1 MESIEANEMIT
12 TFSSDKESLQEIL
25 KTTSKGGYQL
35 PEFQRG
41 WIWDDDHI
49 ISLLASVSLSYP
61 IGAFMMLENGN
72 PQVKFKA
79 RPVEGVE
86 LNQALEPERFIL
98 DGQQRLTSLYQ
109 TLMLNKVVETRDI
122 RKKEI
127 KRWYYIDINCAL
139 NPMSDRQDAILSIP
153 EDKKIRNFRNE
164 VIKDYSTTTLEY
176 QEMVFPITKMF
187 NTSDYRIGFY
197 RHWNYAQEKIELFNE
212 FDNKVIKRF
221 EQYLVPVIKLLK
233 GTPKVAVC
241 QIFEKVNTGG
251 VPLSVFELVTA
262 SFAAEGYNLRED
274 WEGQLDN
281 RGRKISS
288 GRKDKLHLQRV
299 LRSVGADELLQVVS
313 LLNTYNKKLHNS
325 QVAVSCKRA
334 DILKLE
340 LSDYL
345 AYVEKAQEGFIRAA
359 KFLFEQNIFTNRDLP
374 YTTQIVPL
382 AAILALL
389 PIYDHTDLA
398 NSKIAN
404 WYWCGVFG
412 ELYGGAIET
421 RFAKD
426 LVDVLTWI
434 KGGAVPTTII
444 DSNFVPGRLDTLRSR
459 NSAAYKGVFNILLR
473 DHCLDFRTGVSVMVN
488 TFFDDQL
495 DIHHIF
501 PKAWCEKAKIDK
513 KKYDSIINKTALS
526 FQTNR
531 IIGGNAPS
539 VYLQKLCETGGVK
552 VERQNEILVSHAIDV
567 SSIRVDDFEGF
578 FNSRRE
584 ALLERIEKATGKPI
598 IRQEQIVEN
607 DEQDDVEFE
616 LDDDQLELLPD

>member
-49 ISLLASVSLSYP
+49 ISLLASVSHSYP

-109 TLMLNKVVETRDI
+109 TLMLNKVVETRDV

-127 KRWYYIDINCAL
+127 KRWYYFDINCAL
-139 NPMSDRQDAILSIP
+139 NPTADRQDAILSIP
-153 EDKKIRNFRNE
+153 DDKKTRNFRNE
-164 VIKDYSTTTLEY
+164 VIKDYSTAELEY

-187 NTSDYRIGFY
+187 NTSAWRIGFERY
-197 RHWNYAQEKIELFNE
+197 WNYAQDKIELFNE
-212 FDNKVIKRF
+212 FDTKVIKRF

-281 RGRKISS
+281 RGRKISF
-288 GRKDKLHLQRV
+288 GRKDKLHVQRV

-340 LSDYL
+340 LSDYK
-345 AYVEKAQEGFIRAA
+345 AYVEEATQGFFKAA
-359 KFLFEQNIFTNRDLP
+359 KFLFQQNIFIDRDLP

-382 AAILALL
+382 ATILALL
-389 PIYDHTDLA
+389 PAHDLTDYA

-426 LVDVLTWI
+426 VVDVLNWI
-434 KGGAVPTTII
+434 RGGTVPTTIT
-444 DSNFVPGRLDTLRSR
+444 DANFVPARLGTLRSR

-473 DHCLDFRTGVSVMVN
+473 DQCLDFRTGVSVKDN

-501 PKAWCEKAKIDK
+501 PKAWCEKAKIEK

-531 IIGGNAPS
+531 IIGGNSPS
-539 VYLQKLCETGGVK
+539 YYLHKLRENGDLTID
-552 VERQNEILVSHAIDV
+552 RQNEILRSHAIDIDC
-567 SSIRVDDFEGF
+567 IRADDFEGF
-578 FNSRRE
+578 YSSRRE
-584 ALLERIEKATGKPI
+584 ALLRRIEQATGKLI
-598 IRQEQIVEN
+598 TRQEQIVEN
-607 DEQDDVEFE
+607 DEVDDLEFDP
-616 LDDDQLELLPD
+616 DDGQLNLLSD